1 VGLGDRKVQVQSLGH
16 GPDHHRGRAG
26 RWGLAGVG
34 QKGQR

>member
-1 VGLGDRKVQVQSLGH
+1 VQVQSLGR

-34 QKGQR
+34 